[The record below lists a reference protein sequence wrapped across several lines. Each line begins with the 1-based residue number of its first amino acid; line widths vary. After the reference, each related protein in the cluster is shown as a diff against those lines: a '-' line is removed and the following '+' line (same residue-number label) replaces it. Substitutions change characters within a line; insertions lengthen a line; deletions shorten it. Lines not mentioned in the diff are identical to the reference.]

1 MQKDYINALIDSV
14 TRVVTPNVPLLKDV
28 LVIGGMPE
36 ETQNLKYLSY
46 NRDTTVVNCR
56 SCEFSAVAVINN
68 RRADHFRLTGY
79 SQKISRWV
87 FSDRWARNPLD
98 LFLNNLR
105 CSTPTMDVLARAPH
119 RYTLLG
125 ILTVTELTGSQLSK
139 PPAQRISPV
148 VALPGMDNRALATI
162 QAFESANRIKKS
174 GMIGLGLYRKT
185 GDQLVG
191 F

>member
-1 MQKDYINALIDSV
+1 MENDYIDALINSV
-14 TRVVTPNVPLLKDV
+14 TRVVAPNVQLLKDI

-46 NRDTTVVNCR
+46 NRDTTVARGR

-68 RRADHFRLTGY
+68 RRADHLRLTGY
-79 SQKISRWV
+79 QQKISRWV

-105 CSTPTMDVLARAPH
+105 CSTSVMDVLAGATE

-125 ILTVTELTGSQLSK
+125 IMTVTELTGTQMTK
-139 PPAQRISPV
+139 TPGEHICPV
-148 VALPGMDNRALATI
+148 VAVPGIDGASLATI
-162 QAFESANRIKKS
+162 EAFESANCIKKS
-174 GMIGLGLYRKT
+174 GMIGFCLYRKT
-185 GDQLVG
+185 GNQMAES
-191 F
+191 